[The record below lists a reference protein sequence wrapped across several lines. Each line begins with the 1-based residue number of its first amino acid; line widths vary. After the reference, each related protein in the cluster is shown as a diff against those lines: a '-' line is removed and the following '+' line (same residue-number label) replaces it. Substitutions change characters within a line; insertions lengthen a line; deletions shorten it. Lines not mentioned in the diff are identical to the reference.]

1 MHVFE
6 GTIITCTEPG
16 TTARF
21 LVEADGRIRFVGDTL
36 PETFSAAPRTRLGP
50 RALAP
55 AFVDTHLHFASFAI
69 FRELDLRAADTIG
82 AQFDLLSTYHDRYP
96 RRVVLAF
103 GASAHRV
110 AERRL
115 PTRADLDRRLA
126 GVPAMI
132 VKHDGHAAILS
143 GEMLRR
149 LPTRIAS
156 LRGYDGATGH
166 LKQEAFFAAS
176 DFVTRS
182 LSAPRLL
189 LAMLRGLDELA
200 GRGIGLIHTA
210 EGVGFPRDLDV
221 DLARFVARGLKN
233 AFGIRI
239 FFQTMDIERVL
250 RRGLPCVGGCF
261 ATALDGAFGSEDAA
275 LHQPYTHAPMNR
287 GILFYD
293 QQTVTDFV
301 RRANRAGLQV
311 ALHAIGDAAFDQAV
325 QAFADALADHARS
338 DHRHIIIHA
347 CLPTERGLD
356 TAAKLGL
363 CIAAQPAFNE
373 WALEPAEYLTR
384 ILGGRAKHL
393 NPIATMRRR
402 GLRVAGGSDAPCTLP
417 DPLAGIRA
425 ACLHPNANERLTVGE
440 ALILFTRDAAFLS
453 FDEKDR
459 GTLEAGKRAD
469 YVVLSENPLAV
480 PPEELGR
487 IAVESLTL
495 AGSPYRPGQGL
506 ASLVAR
512 GLFRPNR

>member
-6 GTIITCTEPG
+6 GAIITCTEPNA
-16 TTARF
+16 TARF
-21 LVEADGRIRFVGDTL
+21 LVEEGGRIRFVGNVL
-36 PETFSAAPRTRLGP
+36 SETFAAAPRTYLGP

-55 AFVDTHLHFASFAI
+55 AFADTHLHFTSFAVL
-69 FRELDLRAADTIG
+69 RELDLRNADTIG
-82 AQFDLLSTYHDRYP
+82 AQFDLLSTYHDRHP

-115 PTRADLDRRLA
+115 PTRSDLDTRLA
-126 GVPAMI
+126 GVPVMI
-132 VKHDGHAAILS
+132 VKYDGHAAILS

-149 LPTRIAS
+149 LPARIAS
-156 LRGYDGATGH
+156 LRGYDEVTGH

-182 LSAPRLL
+182 LPAPRLL
-189 LAMLRGLDELA
+189 RSMLRGCDELA
-200 GRGIGLIHTA
+200 ERSIGLIHTA

-221 DLARFVARGLKN
+221 DLARFVGRGLKN
-233 AFGIRI
+233 SIGVRI
-239 FFQTMDIERVL
+239 FFQTMDIQRVL
-250 RRGLPCVGGCF
+250 RRGLPRIGGCF

-275 LHQPYTHAPMNR
+275 LHQPYMHEPMNR

-338 DHRHIIIHA
+338 DHRHTIIHA

-363 CIAAQPAFNE
+363 CIAAQPALNE
-373 WALEPAEYLTR
+373 WALEPSDYLMN
-384 ILGGRAKHL
+384 ILGGRAKRL
-393 NPIATMRRR
+393 NPLATMRRM
-402 GLRVAGGSDAPCTLP
+402 GLRVAAGSDAPCTLP
-417 DPLAGIRA
+417 NPLVGMRA
-425 ACLHPNANERLTVGE
+425 ACLHPDANERLTVGE

-480 PPEELGR
+480 PPEELRR
-487 IAVESLTL
+487 IKVESLTL
-495 AGSPYRPGQGL
+495 AGRPYQPGQGL
-506 ASLVAR
+506 ANLVAR
-512 GLFRPNR
+512 GLFCPNR

>member
-6 GTIITCTEPG
+6 GTIITCTKPG
-16 TTARF
+16 VIARF
-21 LVEADGRIRFVGDTL
+21 LVEADGRICFVGNTL
-36 PETFSAAPRTRLGP
+36 PETFASVPRTRLGQ

-55 AFVDTHLHFASFAI
+55 AFADTHLHFSSFAI
-69 FRELDLRAADTIG
+69 FRELDLRDADTIE
-82 AQFDLLSTYHDRYP
+82 AQLDLLSTYHDRYP
-96 RRVVLAF
+96 RRVMLAF
-103 GASAHRV
+103 GASAHRT

-115 PTRADLDRRLA
+115 LTRTDLDARLA
-126 GVPAMI
+126 GVPVMI
-132 VKHDGHAAILS
+132 VKYDGHAAILS

-149 LPTRIAS
+149 LPARIAS
-156 LRGYDGATGH
+156 FRGYDDATGH
-166 LKQEAFFAAS
+166 LKQEAFFATS

-189 LAMLRGLDELA
+189 IAMLRGFDALA
-200 GRGIGLIHTA
+200 ERGIGLIHPA

-221 DLARFVARGLKN
+221 DLARFITRGLKN
-233 AFGIRI
+233 AIGVRV

-250 RRGLPCVGGCF
+250 RRGLPRVGGCF
-261 ATALDGAFGSEDAA
+261 ATALDGSFGSEDAA
-275 LHQPYTHAPMNR
+275 LHQPYTHAPTNR

-301 RRANRAGLQV
+301 RCANRAGLQV

-356 TAAKLGL
+356 TAARLGL

-373 WALEPAEYLTR
+373 WALEPTKHLSH
-384 ILGGRAKHL
+384 ILGRRAMRL

-402 GLRVAGGSDAPCTLP
+402 GLRVAAGSDAPCTLP
-417 DPLAGIRA
+417 NPLAGMRA
-425 ACLHPNANERLTVGE
+425 ACLHPDMDERLTVGE
-440 ALILFTRDAAFLS
+440 ALSLFTRDAAFLS
-453 FDEKDR
+453 FDEKER
-459 GTLEAGKRAD
+459 GTLEAGKCAD

-480 PPEELGR
+480 PPEELQR
-487 IAVESLTL
+487 IEVESLTL
-495 AGSPYRPGQGL
+495 AGKPYRPGQGL
-506 ASLVAR
+506 TSLLAR

>member
-1 MHVFE
+1 MNVFE
-6 GTIITCTEPG
+6 GTIVTCTEPG
-16 TTARF
+16 VTARF
-21 LVEADGRIRFVGDTL
+21 LVESGGRIRFVGETL
-36 PETFSAAPRTRLGP
+36 PETFDHAPRIQLGP

-55 AFVDTHLHFASFAI
+55 AFADTHLHFASFAL
-69 FRELDLRAADTIG
+69 FRELDLRDADTIR
-82 AQFDLLSTYHDRYP
+82 AQCELLSAYHDRYP

-110 AERRL
+110 VEHRL
-115 PTRADLDRRLA
+115 PTRADLDTRLA
-126 GVPAMI
+126 GVPVMI
-132 VKHDGHAAILS
+132 IKYDGHAAILN

-149 LPTRIAS
+149 LPARIAS
-156 LRGYDGATGH
+156 LRGYDSATGQ

-176 DFVTRS
+176 GFVTRS
-182 LSAPRLL
+182 LPAPRLL
-189 LAMLRGLDELA
+189 RSMLCGFDELA
-200 GRGIGLIHTA
+200 RRGIGLIHTA

-233 AFGIRI
+233 AIGVRI

-250 RRGLPCVGGCF
+250 RRSLPRVGGCF

-275 LHQPYTHAPMNR
+275 LHEPYAHAPMNH
-287 GILFYD
+287 GILFYN
-293 QQTVTDFV
+293 QQTVNDFV
-301 RRANRAGLQV
+301 RRANRAGLQI

-356 TAAKLGL
+356 MAAKLGL
-363 CIAAQPAFNE
+363 CIAAQPVFNE
-373 WALEPAEYLTR
+373 WVLEPDEYLAH
-384 ILGGRAKHL
+384 ILGGRACRL
-393 NPIATMRRR
+393 NPIATMRRL

-417 DPLAGIRA
+417 NPLAGMRA
-425 ACLHPNANERLTVGE
+425 ACLHRDANERLTVGE
-440 ALILFTRDAAFLS
+440 ALLLFTRDAAFLS

-469 YVVLSENPLAV
+469 YVVLSENPLTV

-495 AGSPYRPGQGL
+495 AGRPYRPGQGL
-506 ASLVAR
+506 AGLVAR
-512 GLFRPNR
+512 GLFRPRH